1 MNLDRKG
8 TNSAVRSATPPLGVG
23 ESRKGEDGGY
33 GGALHDEGGQL
44 TSGMVG
50 RETQGEPESAAERKQ
65 YTPSLGWMQY
75 PMRRERQRRSTAM
88 VKIPYGGSA
97 ELINT

>member
-75 PMRRERQRRSTAM
+75 PMRGKGNAGPLQWLRFPTAA
-88 VKIPYGGSA
+88 PPS
-97 ELINT
+97 L